1 MLIFMFFSHHRS
13 LISMNP
19 KAKESG
25 WTSWYLPVMI
35 KDWHC
40 LILRDHKEVSISV
53 SSGIACF
60 YLHLFIHHLVL
71 LLFQKNFL
79 RVGLRSSD
87 CWLIQEEKFSDR
99 LSQWGKNM
107 VWPYHRR
114 HLDFT
119 EWTFTCLSLP
129 FTAVSVFTHLQSQRR
144 WLPSDSGKDE
154 QAWCVSVIKASGQQT
169 WWDTS
174 FHVKFFFWPRP
185 VTHNHSHTDT
195 TCNKCQTWVQCVCV
209 WLCVRMCGRT
219 ADRHGSS
226 LLN

>member
-1 MLIFMFFSHHRS
+1 MELH
-13 LISMNP
+13 
-19 KAKESG
+19 
-25 WTSWYLPVMI
+25 
-35 KDWHC
+35 
-40 LILRDHKEVSISV
+40 VSIFTFSFIIWFYYC
-53 SSGIACF
+53 SRKISQSGS
-60 YLHLFIHHLVL
+60 LLVWL
-71 LLFQKNFL
+71 LAHTRREILWQTL
-79 RVGLRSSD
+79 TV
-87 CWLIQEEKFSDR
+87 
-99 LSQWGKNM
+99 GKNM

-129 FTAVSVFTHLQSQRR
+129 FTAVSMFTHLQSQRR

-154 QAWCVSVIKASGQQT
+154 QAWCVSVIKAPGQQT

-209 WLCVRMCGRT
+209 VVCQYVRSDHWQ
-219 ADRHGSS
+219 AWKQ
-226 LLN
+226 LVELIV